1 MLRRVV
7 TVPALIDVLAG
18 VLAGVLAPEYGGSP
32 NADYIWVLYWIGFGL
47 GIAMFLLVEGVLIVS
62 LMRDRFRR
70 GRPDAV
76 QIRGNTPLEVGW
88 TLGATAI
95 VAVLGVVTFVGLPA
109 IVTPPASDPGGLRVA
124 DGRLYASTDQ
134 PPVEGGERPLEIG
147 VNGQQYLWRFDYPG
161 LRGRLF
167 AYHEMVVPTDTTVVL
182 SITSQDVAHS
192 WWIPQLGGKM
202 DALPGHVNQT
212 WFKATEPGVFRGQCA
227 ELCGENHASMT
238 GSVRAVPPEEFRRWV
253 TQQTAGIRAS
263 QEALIETRRSRNT
276 NQ

>member
-7 TVPALIDVLAG
+7 TVPALID

-95 VAVLGVVTFVGLPA
+95 VAVLAVVTFVGLPA

-134 PPVEGGERPLEIG
+134 APVEGGERPLEIG
-147 VNGQQYLWRFDYPG
+147 VNGQQYLWRYDYPG

>member
-1 MLRRVV
+1 MLRPLV
-7 TVPALIDVLAG
+7 TVPALID

-47 GIAMFLLVEGVLIVS
+47 GIAMFLLVEGVLIVA
-62 LMRDRFRR
+62 LLRDRFRR
-70 GRPDAV
+70 GGPEAIQV
-76 QIRGNTPLEVGW
+76 RGNTPLEVGW

-95 VAVLGVVTFVGLPA
+95 VAVLAIVTFVGLPA
-109 IVTPPASDPGGLRVA
+109 IVTPPASDPGGARVA
-124 DGRLYASTDQ
+124 DGRLLASTDQ

-147 VNGQQYLWRFDYPG
+147 VNGQQYLWRYDYPG

-192 WWIPQLGGKM
+192 WWIPELGGKM
-202 DALPGHVNQT
+202 DALPGHENQT

-227 ELCGENHASMT
+227 ELCGEGHAAMT
-238 GSVRAVPPEEFRRWV
+238 GSVRAVPPEEFQRWV
-253 TQQTAGIRAS
+253 ARQTAEIRAS
-263 QEALIETRRSRNT
+263 QEALIETRRQRNT